1 MSASGNIITKG
12 LHSSFSQQHVLPHNI
27 LKVYSCVSDV
37 QKYSEFIPGIKR
49 SRIISFSN
57 ISDNPSC
64 SSIIGQ
70 TNPVPT
76 VTFAELQIDVI
87 AIQLRYIS
95 RVIGIPYQSIEA
107 KCLNSTI
114 FNNLHTR
121 WQFTPNSDSE
131 TLVDFR
137 VEFEFANSVYG
148 TTLYPIFSKMAQLTI
163 KSFEKRLST
172 I

>member
-1 MSASGNIITKG
+1 MVQRLMQMAIKFLKLMSASGNIITKG

-95 RVIGIPYQSIEA
+95 RVIGIPYQSIEVSHLA
-107 KCLNSTI
+107 ADLI
-114 FNNLHTR
+114 DPR
-121 WQFTPNSDSE
+121 P
-131 TLVDFR
+131 
-137 VEFEFANSVYG
+137 SV
-148 TTLYPIFSKMAQLTI
+148 
-163 KSFEKRLST
+163 
-172 I
+172 